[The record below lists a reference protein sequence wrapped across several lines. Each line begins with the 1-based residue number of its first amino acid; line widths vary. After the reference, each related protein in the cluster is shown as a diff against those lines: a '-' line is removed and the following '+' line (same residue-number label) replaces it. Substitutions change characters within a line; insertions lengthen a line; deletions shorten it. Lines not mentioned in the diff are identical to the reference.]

1 MSPTIFFIHF
11 IILFLIASVHIYW
24 ALGGKMASLAVLPQT
39 SSEKLVFMPS
49 SFMTF
54 FVAVSFYMMSLI
66 FGHAAGFFQVS
77 ILKNYQNAILV
88 FLAIVFLLR
97 AVGDFKYVGFTK
109 KIKGTPF
116 SINDT
121 KYYSP
126 LCLLI
131 SLTTFLAIYFQ

>member
-1 MSPTIFFIHF
+1 MSSTIFLIHF

-24 ALGGKMASLAVLPQT
+24 ALGGKMASLAVLPQ
-39 SSEKLVFMPS
+39 SSSGKLVFMPS
-49 SFMTF
+49 SSITF
-54 FVAVSFYMMSLI
+54 IVAISFYMMSLI

-77 ILKNYQNAILV
+77 ILKNNQNTILV
-88 FLAIVFLLR
+88 FLAIVFLIR
-97 AVGDFKYVGFTK
+97 AIGDFKYVGYTK
-109 KIKGTPF
+109 KINGTPF

-131 SLTTFLAIYFQ
+131 SITTLLAICFQ

>member
-1 MSPTIFFIHF
+1 MSQTIFLIHF
-11 IILFLIASVHIYW
+11 IILFLIASLHIYW
-24 ALGGKMASLAVLPQT
+24 AMGGKTASLAVLPQS

-54 FVAVSFYMMSLI
+54 IVAISFYMMSLI
-66 FGHAAGFFQVS
+66 YGHAAGFFQVS
-77 ILKNYQNAILV
+77 ILKNYQNAILA
-88 FLAIVFLLR
+88 FLAIVFLIR
-97 AVGDFKYVGFTK
+97 AIGDYKYIGFTK

-126 LCLLI
+126 LCLSI
-131 SLTTFLAIYFQ
+131 SITTFLAIYFQ